1 MRLLQPVVIQ
11 SFQDGFDLPEGKASN
26 TPAIPGIVM
35 SEGEV
40 KNQVNI
46 KTQAAYQSGVSKLL
60 HVMQWRRPGIT
71 NMVRELSRFAG
82 RGFPPIAWYNPVY
95 RVMKYCRSTHYIEWW
110 STVKVLQKEDCYWH
124 LLLDGM
130 EVPRWYSKSP
140 DIQTQ
145 IGQRT
150 LVLIEVMLVDGQL
163 SCLMHL
169 SLWRVRWCQW
179 SRCRLLKPSCLLQL
193 VVHMLWYLR

>member
-82 RGFPPIAWYNPVY
+82 RGFPPIA
-95 RVMKYCRSTHYIEWW
+95 
-110 STVKVLQKEDCYWH
+110 
-124 LLLDGM
+124 
-130 EVPRWYSKSP
+130 
-140 DIQTQ
+140 
-145 IGQRT
+145 
-150 LVLIEVMLVDGQL
+150 
-163 SCLMHL
+163 
-169 SLWRVRWCQW
+169 
-179 SRCRLLKPSCLLQL
+179 
-193 VVHMLWYLR
+193 